1 MVYLTTSF
9 VLYFRTALVVVL
21 QIVYNFTKPH
31 YITEQ
36 GLGAYYS
43 TELRKIYRAVRST
56 ILDSTGSLSSAIPL
70 LNAILE
76 PSS

>member
-31 YITEQ
+31 YITEEQIQ

-43 TELRKIYRAVRST
+43 TELRKIYY
-56 ILDSTGSLSSAIPL
+56 
-70 LNAILE
+70 
-76 PSS
+76 